1 MSAKVVLGLLMS
13 AAVVAA
19 THPLTV
25 TNHTDEDHSW
35 MSNSWMSAYLAK
47 HSIVS
52 KNLTN
57 DGVRRIIADGMKLIS
72 DLEAQID
79 EFNTILAQNNSYRG
93 ASVRMTEGNLALI
106 KSLTMSEVAADK
118 PSLDSDKAVLSHIDR
133 DMEARPKASVFM
145 RNLIVSDVLRRLK
158 GMAATAKKVIIDRVS
173 TTTEEASTAVTVPHP
188 LIIDWSKIHN
198 VTEEDQTSN
207 STTPF
212 QSDDPTDWTWV
223 ELVILLSINVVLGVF
238 LLFLYLWR
246 KGKFA
251 PLLKVARACCTCNF
265 SALTNPNYSVHLN
278 EIRDEFHGGANKNV
292 AEAPEVRV

>member
-1 MSAKVVLGLLMS
+1 MSAKLVLGLLMS

-25 TNHTDEDHSW
+25 TNNTDDKNNDW
-35 MSNSWMSAYLAK
+35 MSNSWMSAYLTK
-47 HSIVS
+47 HSIVP

-57 DGVRRIIADGMKLIS
+57 DGVRRIIADGLKLIS

-79 EFNTILAQNNSYRG
+79 EFNTILAKNNSYQG

-133 DMEARPKASVFM
+133 DIGARPKASVFM
-145 RNLIVSDVLRRLK
+145 RNLIVSDILRRLK
-158 GMAATAKKVIIDRVS
+158 GMAATVKKVIIDRVP
-173 TTTEEASTAVTVPHP
+173 TTTEESSTAVTVPHP

-198 VTEEDQTSN
+198 VTEEDQTS
-207 STTPF
+207 TTPF

-223 ELVILLSINVVLGVF
+223 ELVILLSFNVVLGVF
-238 LLFLYLWR
+238 MLCLYLWR
-246 KGKFA
+246 KGKFS

>member
-72 DLEAQID
+72 DLEAKID

-106 KSLTMSEVAADK
+106 KSLTMSEAAADK
-118 PSLDSDKAVLSHIDR
+118 PSLESDKAVLSHIDR
-133 DMEARPKASVFM
+133 DIGARPRASVFM

-158 GMAATAKKVIIDRVS
+158 GMAATARKVIIDRVS
-173 TTTEEASTAVTVPHP
+173 TTTEKSATAVTVPHP

-198 VTEEDQTSN
+198 GTDEDQT

-223 ELVILLSINVVLGVF
+223 ELVCLLSFNVGLGF
-238 LLFLYLWR
+238 SC
-246 KGKFA
+246 FA
-251 PLLKVARACCTCNF
+251 CTC
-265 SALTNPNYSVHLN
+265 
-278 EIRDEFHGGANKNV
+278 G
-292 AEAPEVRV
+292 VRESLPHC